1 MNKIILTFSFVCL
14 LLLSGC
20 SPKDKSTDTVYNK
33 GKITIY
39 TDDSF
44 VNVVSSLADAYMM
57 SYPET
62 KINVKVK
69 KEDLAFLDLLDNKA
83 ALIAISKPLT
93 QKEIAQYVQK
103 TDLKYTPAYFAAD
116 AVVFIVPKTSA
127 KKSISIDEIK
137 TDMRSP
143 KEKNIIF
150 DGNNSSN
157 LNFVSSKL
165 GYKPSDLN
173 YSIINGNE
181 SLIEQLNKYPDKI
194 GVVGLNSLSRPYSKE
209 AEKLR
214 SMVKIL
220 PVTEDGKS
228 YEPSVFN
235 LRNLK
240 YPFSRPI
247 YFLYNEGG
255 FGIAQGIIRFSCT
268 QLGQL
273 VVEKEG
279 LQPYYLYKREVQMR

>member
-1 MNKIILTFSFVCL
+1 MNKIILVFSYVGL

-20 SPKDKSTDTVYNK
+20 SPKDNSTDTVYNK

-44 VNVVSSLADAYMM
+44 RNVVSSLADAYMM

-62 KINVKVK
+62 RINIKVR
-69 KEDLAFLDLLDNKA
+69 KEDLAFLDLLENKA
-83 ALIAISKPLT
+83 SLIAISKPLT
-93 QKEIAQYVQK
+93 EKEIQQYTQK

-116 AVVFIVPKTSA
+116 AVVFVVPKTSG
-127 KKSISIDEIK
+127 KNSISMEEIK
-137 TDMRSP
+137 KDLLSSS
-143 KEKNIIF
+143 EKHLVF
-150 DGNNSSN
+150 DGNNASN

-165 GYKPSDLN
+165 GYKPSDLH

-181 SLIEQLNKYPDKI
+181 SLIEQLNRYSDKI
-194 GVVGLNSLSRPYSKE
+194 GVVGLNTLSRPYSKE

-214 SMVKIL
+214 SMVRVL
-220 PVTEDGKS
+220 PVVEKGRS
-228 YEPSVFN
+228 YDPSSYN

-240 YPFSRPI
+240 YPFSRPV

-255 FGIAQGIIRFSCT
+255 FGIAQGIIRYSCT

>member
-1 MNKIILTFSFVCL
+1 MNKIILVFSYIGL

-20 SPKDKSTDTVYNK
+20 SPKENSTDTVYNK

-44 VNVVSSLADAYMM
+44 RNVVSSLADAYMM

-62 KINVKVK
+62 RISVKVK
-69 KEDLAFLDLLDNKA
+69 KEDLAFLDLLENRA
-83 ALIAISKPLT
+83 SLIAISKPLT
-93 QKEIAQYVQK
+93 EKEIAQYTKK

-116 AVVFIVPKTSA
+116 AVVFVVPKTSG
-127 KKSISIDEIK
+127 KYSISMEEIK
-137 TDMRSP
+137 NDLVSS
-143 KEKNIIF
+143 KEKPLIF
-150 DGNNSSN
+150 DGNNASN

-165 GYKPSDLN
+165 GYKPSDLH
-173 YSIINGNE
+173 YSVINGNE
-181 SLIEQLNKYPDKI
+181 SLIEQLNRYSDKI
-194 GVVGLNSLSRPYSKE
+194 GVVGLNALSRPYSKE

-220 PVTEDGKS
+220 TVTEGGKS
-228 YEPSVFN
+228 YEPSPYN

-240 YPFSRPI
+240 YPFSRPV

-255 FGIAQGIIRFSCT
+255 FGIAQGIIRYSCT
-268 QLGQL
+268 QMGQL